1 MPNRR
6 RLLWI
11 VPIALVVAAVA
22 YTAWLAWQVQGDLR
36 DAEASVTRLKDSLDD
51 EDPSS
56 SDAAVAAL
64 RADARSAAERTDG
77 AWWAALTHM
86 PAVGDDATG
95 VQAMSRSLDTIADGG
110 VQPLSDSVQDVDQ
123 VLAGGRIDVA
133 AVRDLQQ
140 PVGQAHRAF
149 ASAAADVSGLDSSG
163 YAGPLRSRFQRY
175 ASVVDDT
182 AAALGSAEKATE
194 VLPGMAGAD
203 GPRDYL
209 LVFQNNAEIRATGGL
224 PGSWARLHAEDG
236 KISIVQQGTAAEFPE
251 RATPI
256 LPLTKSELALHH
268 EQLGTYFHDAN
279 FTPDFPRAAE
289 LWTARWQEKY
299 PATRLDGVLSLDP
312 VAMSYLL
319 EGTGPVQVGGLTLTS
334 DNAVDELLNR
344 PYRELSPAAQDLL
357 FAKAAKAIFEASTGH
372 MQSPMR
378 LVEGL
383 DRAAR
388 EGRFLVAPRD
398 PAEREA
404 LAGTR
409 VEGALTADD
418 GRTPHV
424 DIALNDGTGSKM
436 SYYLRYWADL
446 KPIKCEGGT
455 QTLTGSMTLNQN
467 ISATDAA
474 KLPGSVTGSG
484 TFGVNP
490 GKQIVVMPIYGPY
503 GGTIDHISVN
513 GKRLDDI
520 IKIVDYEG
528 RPATIVFAQLSSRK
542 DVVFNWTMTTG
553 KGQTGNPELGMTPSI
568 VPGNNDATFKSAC

>member
-11 VPIALVVAAVA
+11 VPIVVVGAAVA

-36 DAEASVTRLKDSLDD
+36 GAESSVTRLKDSLDD
-51 EDPSS
+51 KDPSS
-56 SDAAVAAL
+56 RDAAVAAL
-64 RADARSAAERTDG
+64 RADARSAADRTDG
-77 AWWAALTHM
+77 VWWSALTHV
-86 PAVGDDATG
+86 PAVGDDAAG
-95 VQAMSRSLDTIADGG
+95 VQAMSSSLNTIANEG
-110 VQPLSDSVQDVDQ
+110 VQPLSDSVQDVDH
-123 VLAGGRIDVA
+123 VLVDGRIDVA

-140 PVGQAHRAF
+140 PVGQAQRAF
-149 ASAAADVSGLDSSG
+149 AAAAGDVSGLDSSG
-163 YAGPLRSRFQRY
+163 YVGPLRSRFQRY
-175 ASVVDDT
+175 ASLVDDT

-194 VLPGMAGAD
+194 VLPGVAGAD

-224 PGSWARLHAEDG
+224 PGSWARLHAENG
-236 KISIVQQGTAAEFPE
+236 RLQIVQQGTANEFPE

-256 LPLTKSELALHH
+256 LPLTKAELALHH
-268 EQLGTYFHDAN
+268 EPLGTYFHDAN

-299 PATRLDGVLSLDP
+299 PTQLDGVLSLDP

-319 EGTGPVQVGGLTLTS
+319 EGTGPVRVGDLTLTS
-334 DNAVDELLNR
+334 DNAVEELLNR
-344 PYRELSPAAQDLL
+344 PYRDLGPAAQDVL
-357 FAKAAKAIFEASTGH
+357 FAKAARAIFEASTADLA
-372 MQSPMR
+372 SPMR
-378 LVEGL
+378 FVEGL

-388 EGRFLVAPRD
+388 EGRFLFAPRD
-398 PAEREA
+398 PAERKA

-418 GRTPHV
+418 GQTPHV

-446 KPIKCEGGT
+446 KAIKCQAGQ

-467 ISATDAA
+467 ISVAEAA
-474 KLPGSVTGSG
+474 KLPPYLTGG
-484 TFGVNP
+484 GQFGVHP
-490 GKQIVVMPIYGPY
+490 GKQIVLIPLFGPY

-513 GKRLDDI
+513 GKSLDDVAQ
-520 IKIVDYEG
+520 IVDYRG
-528 RPATIVFAQLSSRK
+528 RPATVVFAQLSSSK
-542 DVVFNWTMTTG
+542 EVVFNWTMTTG